1 MDGKDEII
9 SKKCPIVDTISV
21 EEAIENKWLADYREY
36 EVLIEPEDIDVYKEV
51 NKEFYE
57 HFSFFNYDFNLAMK
71 CATDWKRR
79 AELAKE
85 RCKED
90 QERRL

>member
-1 MDGKDEII
+1 MSYCGYHFCRR
-9 SKKCPIVDTISV
+9 SHR
-21 EEAIENKWLADYREY
+21 NKWLADYREY

-57 HFSFFNYDFNLAMK
+57 HFSYFNYDFNLAMK

-79 AELAKE
+79 SELAKRDVE
-85 RCKED
+85 KTRVKTL
-90 QERRL
+90 RLLINRF